1 MKFGD
6 SELIRN
12 EGNIRLIKVGA
23 RGDREV
29 YVVLGGG
36 STKHFNDYE
45 DALEEFNLRW
55 MKEKYGE
62 WGVILGATE
71 GVGKAFCEKIAAGGM
86 NVVMVGRREEKLKE
100 LGQELHKTYGV
111 DYKVVKADFSQENA
125 ADIVFEATEGLD
137 MGFMSYVACLHSF
150 GKIQDTPWE
159 KHQAMI
165 NVNVVTFMKC
175 FYHYM
180 KIFAAQDRGAVINV
194 SSMTGIS
201 SSPWNGQYGAGKAYI
216 LKMTEAVA
224 CETEKTNVDVEVIT
238 LGTTLT
244 PSLLNNL
251 PGGPQGEAVM
261 KIAQTPEE
269 VVEEAFE
276 KLGKEFSVIAGERN
290 KKSVHD
296 WKANHTEDEY
306 IRYMGSFYQE

>member
-1 MKFGD
+1 M
-6 SELIRN
+6 
-12 EGNIRLIKVGA
+12 
-23 RGDREV
+23 
-29 YVVLGGG
+29 
-36 STKHFNDYE
+36 
-45 DALEEFNLRW
+45 NL
-55 MKEKYGE
+55 KEKYGE

-86 NVVMVGRREEKLKE
+86 NVVMVGRREEKLQE
-100 LGQELHKTYGV
+100 LGKEIQEKYGV
-111 DYKVVKADFSQENA
+111 DYKVVKADFSKEDA
-125 ADIVFEATEGLD
+125 AETVFKATEGLD

-180 KIFAAQDRGAVINV
+180 KIFAQQDRGAVINV

-201 SSPWNGQYGAGKAYI
+201 SSPWNGQYGAGKAFI

-244 PSLLNNL
+244 PSLLSNL

-269 VVEEAFE
+269 VVDEAFE
-276 KLGKEFSVIAGERN
+276 KLGKELSVIAGERN
-290 KKSVHD
+290 KNSVKD

>member
-1 MKFGD
+1 M
-6 SELIRN
+6 
-12 EGNIRLIKVGA
+12 
-23 RGDREV
+23 
-29 YVVLGGG
+29 
-36 STKHFNDYE
+36 T
-45 DALEEFNLRW
+45 LR
-55 MKEKYGE
+55 EKYGE
-62 WGVILGATE
+62 WGIILGATE
-71 GVGKAFCEKIAAGGM
+71 GVGKAFCERLAKEGM

-100 LGQELHKTYGV
+100 LGEELKNTYEI
-111 DYKVVKADFSQENA
+111 DYKVVKADFSLPDA
-125 ADIVFEATEGLD
+125 TDKIFAATENLD
-137 MGFMSYVACLHSF
+137 MGFMAYVACLHSF

-159 KHQAMI
+159 KHEAMI

-201 SSPWNGQYGAGKAYI
+201 SSPWNGQYGAGKAFI

-244 PSLLNNL
+244 PSLLSNL

-261 KIAQTPEE
+261 KTAQTPEE
-269 VVEEAFE
+269 VVDEAFE
-276 KLGKEFSVIAGERN
+276 KLGKELSVISGERN
-290 KKSVHD
+290 KASVHD
-296 WKANHTEDEY
+296 WKANHTEDDY
-306 IRYMGSFYQE
+306 IRYMGSFYQEGGGGSGGGGSGGGGSGVKESLV

>member
-1 MKFGD
+1 M
-6 SELIRN
+6 
-12 EGNIRLIKVGA
+12 
-23 RGDREV
+23 
-29 YVVLGGG
+29 
-36 STKHFNDYE
+36 T
-45 DALEEFNLRW
+45 LR
-55 MKEKYGE
+55 EKYGE
-62 WGVILGATE
+62 WGIILGATE
-71 GVGKAFCEKIAAGGM
+71 GVGKAFCERLAKEGM

-100 LGQELHKTYGV
+100 LGEELKNTYEI
-111 DYKVVKADFSQENA
+111 DYKVVKADFSLPDA
-125 ADIVFEATEGLD
+125 TDKIFAATENLD
-137 MGFMSYVACLHSF
+137 MGFMAYVACLHSF

-159 KHQAMI
+159 KHEAMI

-194 SSMTGIS
+194 SSMTGI
-201 SSPWNGQYGAGKAYI
+201 GQYGAGKAFI

-244 PSLLNNL
+244 PSLLSNL

-261 KIAQTPEE
+261 KTAQTPEE
-269 VVEEAFE
+269 VVDEAFE
-276 KLGKEFSVIAGERN
+276 KLGKELSVISGERN
-290 KKSVHD
+290 KASVHD
-296 WKANHTEDEY
+296 WKANHTEDDY

>member
-1 MKFGD
+1 M
-6 SELIRN
+6 
-12 EGNIRLIKVGA
+12 
-23 RGDREV
+23 
-29 YVVLGGG
+29 
-36 STKHFNDYE
+36 
-45 DALEEFNLRW
+45 NLR
-55 MKEKYGE
+55 EKYGE
-62 WGVILGATE
+62 WGIVLGATE
-71 GVGKAFCEKIAAGGM
+71 GVGKAFCEKLAQGGM

-100 LGQELHKTYGV
+100 LGESIKQTYGV
-111 DYKVVKADFSQENA
+111 DYKVVKADFSTPNA
-125 ADIVFEATEGLD
+125 TDAIFAATEGLD

-159 KHQAMI
+159 KHEAMI

-201 SSPWNGQYGAGKAYI
+201 SSPWNGQYGAGKAFI

-224 CETEKTNVDVEVIT
+224 CEVEKTNVDVEVIT

-244 PSLLNNL
+244 PSLLSNL
-251 PGGPQGEAVM
+251 PGGPQGKAVM

-269 VVEEAFE
+269 VVDEAFE
-276 KLGKEFSVIAGERN
+276 KLGKEFSVISGERN
-290 KKSVHD
+290 KKSVQD
-296 WKANHTEDEY
+296 WRANHTADEY

>member
-1 MKFGD
+1 MRRAGALVAV
-6 SELIRN
+6 SEAPLPEWSPRRPPGALIMAMVSDPERN
-12 EGNIRLIKVGA
+12 EGR
-23 RGDREV
+23 
-29 YVVLGGG
+29 
-36 STKHFNDYE
+36 KHM
-45 DALEEFNLRW
+45 NLR
-55 MKEKYGE
+55 EKYGE

-86 NVVMVGRREEKLKE
+86 SVVMVGRREEKLRALAAEIEEK
-100 LGQELHKTYGV
+100 YGV
-111 DYKVVKADFSQENA
+111 ATKVVRADFSEEGA
-125 ADIVFEATEGLD
+125 AETVFAATDGLD

-180 KIFAAQDRGAVINV
+180 GIFAAQDRGAVINV
-194 SSMTGIS
+194 SSLTGVS

-224 CETEKTNVDVEVIT
+224 CECEKTGVDVEVIT

-244 PSLLNNL
+244 PSLLSNL

-261 KIAQTPEE
+261 KAAQTPEE
-269 VVEEAFE
+269 VVDEAFE
-276 KLGKEFSVIAGERN
+276 KLGHELSVIAGERN
-290 KKSVHD
+290 KANVRD

-306 IRYMGSFYQE
+306 IRYMGSFYSE